1 MYKVHIQNPYTKS
14 MYTKTIQSPLHIP
27 HIVPTFIR
35 FSQCVYASPTES
47 GDFVYGLNDE
57 RCLHYLRSQHCPFSI
72 LLLLS
77 GCIFPVF
84 ISSKPLLSISEWIT
98 NVLIFL
104 NHWHVSGKYLSIS
117 FPLTNNCWPV
127 HLRHSKQIICQIA
140 CQFVL
145 RTCMFD

>member
-98 NVLIFL
+98 NCLYFL
-104 NHWHVSGKYLSIS
+104 TIDMFLANTFPSLFLLPIIVGPFTFVTVNKS
-117 FPLTNNCWPV
+117 FA
-127 HLRHSKQIICQIA
+127 K
-140 CQFVL
+140 
-145 RTCMFD
+145 